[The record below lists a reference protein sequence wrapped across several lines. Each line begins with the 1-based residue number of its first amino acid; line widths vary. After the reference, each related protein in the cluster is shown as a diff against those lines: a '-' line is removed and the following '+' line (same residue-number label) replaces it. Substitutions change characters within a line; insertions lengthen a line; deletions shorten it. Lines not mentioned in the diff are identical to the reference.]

1 MIDFIISTKRVN
13 ILPYARCSSSTTE
26 VQFTQLFVSF
36 MFVLTYSIEF
46 VILAVKLPLNDSS
59 LAVLAMNMPAN
70 INTHSFFC
78 LQAIIYTLGYVI
90 Y

>member
-1 MIDFIISTKRVN
+1 
-13 ILPYARCSSSTTE
+13 
-26 VQFTQLFVSF
+26 